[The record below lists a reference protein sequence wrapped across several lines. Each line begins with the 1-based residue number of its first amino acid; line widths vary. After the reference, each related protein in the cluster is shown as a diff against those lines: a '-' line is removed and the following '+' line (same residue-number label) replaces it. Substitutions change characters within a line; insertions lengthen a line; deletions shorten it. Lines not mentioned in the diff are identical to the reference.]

1 MKIILAGTPEFSV
14 PTFEKIIS
22 HFNVVAMISQPD
34 RKQGRKFLALPTS
47 TKMLARKYNIPIFQ
61 PEKIDGIFEVLKSL
75 NFDIFLTMSYGQ
87 IIPERI
93 LKLSKICSLN
103 IHGSL
108 LPKYRGA
115 APVQHAILNGEKE
128 IGISLIYMEK
138 KMDSGDILFQEKIKF
153 QENDNATTILEKMSK
168 LSSEKIIEWLNKI
181 KNNEFKPMK
190 QNEKLVTF
198 ANKIRPEDEKIDYD
212 TMEQTLRKINAL
224 SLTPGAYFD
233 DQRRLKRIKVY
244 KAIKTPVKN
253 AIEIKCVDGVLYA
266 VHYQIEGRNK
276 VEIK

>member
-1 MKIILAGTPEFSV
+1 
-14 PTFEKIIS
+14 
-22 HFNVVAMISQPD
+22 
-34 RKQGRKFLALPTS
+34 
-47 TKMLARKYNIPIFQ
+47 
-61 PEKIDGIFEVLKSL
+61 
-75 NFDIFLTMSYGQ
+75 
-87 IIPERI
+87 
-93 LKLSKICSLN
+93 
-103 IHGSL
+103 
-108 LPKYRGA
+108 
-115 APVQHAILNGEKE
+115 
-128 IGISLIYMEK
+128 
-138 KMDSGDILFQEKIKF
+138 
-153 QENDNATTILEKMSK
+153 
-168 LSSEKIIEWLNKI
+168 
-181 KNNEFKPMK
+181 MK

-266 VHYQIEGRNK
+266 VHYQIEGKNK

>member
-22 HFNVVAMISQPD
+22 HFNVVAIISQPD

-168 LSSEKIIEWLNKI
+168 LSSEKII
-181 KNNEFKPMK
+181 
-190 QNEKLVTF
+190 
-198 ANKIRPEDEKIDYD
+198 
-212 TMEQTLRKINAL
+212 
-224 SLTPGAYFD
+224 G
-233 DQRRLKRIKVY
+233 
-244 KAIKTPVKN
+244 
-253 AIEIKCVDGVLYA
+253 
-266 VHYQIEGRNK
+266 
-276 VEIK
+276 